1 MGSQHDQVGR
11 RLILL
16 IGLQG
21 FGAGGLATWETS
33 ANSSSC
39 GSCTPTHKLYI
50 SSHMQAPPP
59 PTPPCAGEALLE
71 AHLAGMDVIVK
82 EAMANGR
89 LLQRPQ
95 CLKALKAVAEKLAST
110 SPGGGGEGGPD
121 AVALAIAMAQP
132 FHPMVLSGAASVA
145 HLRWV
150 QEKGGT

>member
-1 MGSQHDQVGR
+1 MPGASPPGKP
-11 RLILL
+11 LL
-16 IGLQG
+16 TPVAVEAAPQP
-21 FGAGGLATWETS
+21 T
-33 ANSSSC
+33 
-39 GSCTPTHKLYI
+39 SCT
-50 SSHMQAPPP
+50 SHHTCRPP

>member
-59 PTPPCAGEALLE
+59 HPSMCRGGTAGSSLGR
-71 AHLAGMDVIVK
+71 HGRHRQ
-82 EAMANGR
+82 GGHGQR